1 MKPLNKRSNVEKAKL
16 LFDLFPQEIPN
27 FILFAK
33 QITQAIN
40 DDPENLKN
48 KAIDQIHTT
57 EFWRNLASNANK
69 KLDEYGDKLANRSR
83 LFSVELFDD
92 YNSIYACYC
101 LHQYMISQKYKDRKF
116 RTAVMLLFF

>member
-1 MKPLNKRSNVEKAKL
+1 MKPLNKQSNVEKAKL

-27 FILFAK
+27 FILFAR

>member
-1 MKPLNKRSNVEKAKL
+1 MKPLNKQSNVEKAKL
-16 LFDLFPQEIPN
+16 LFDLFPQEIPS

-40 DDPENLKN
+40 DYPENLKN

>member
-1 MKPLNKRSNVEKAKL
+1 MKPLNKQSNVEKAKL

-57 EFWRNLASNANK
+57 EFWRDLASSASK
-69 KLDEYGDKLANRSR
+69 KLDEYGDKLAKRSR

-101 LHQYMISQKYKDRKF
+101 LHQYIISQKYNDRKF

>member
-1 MKPLNKRSNVEKAKL
+1 MKPLNKQSNVEKAKL
-16 LFDLFPQEIPN
+16 LFDLFPQEIPS

-40 DDPENLKN
+40 DHPENLKN

-57 EFWRNLASNANK
+57 DFWRNLASNANK